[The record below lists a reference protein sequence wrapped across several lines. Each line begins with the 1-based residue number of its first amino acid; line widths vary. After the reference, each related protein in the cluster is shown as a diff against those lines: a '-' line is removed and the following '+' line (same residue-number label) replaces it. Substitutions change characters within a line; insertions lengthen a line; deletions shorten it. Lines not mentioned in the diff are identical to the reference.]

1 MHFLRP
7 TSTARR
13 ACFAWLMGVALAPT
27 ALAQPA
33 YPAKPV
39 TLVVAFAP
47 GGIADQAARAVSQAM
62 SEALGQPVVIDNKGG
77 AGGNIGAAAVARA
90 TADGYTLLVTTTSVA
105 VNPALYA
112 KPGYRLD
119 ELVPVAQIA
128 ASANAIVANPGL
140 GLKTLP
146 AALEKSRQSK
156 FSFGSPGNGST
167 SHLTGEYV
175 FNTVGHA
182 NVVHAAY
189 RGGALAVGDAI
200 GGQIQFAVAPVPVVL
215 QHVKAGKLVAL
226 AVTGGQR
233 YSEWPDVPTVSES
246 VAKGYTDETWV
257 GLFAPAGTPAT
268 VVNTLNR
275 RVGEV
280 LQRRD
285 VVAQLRSAG
294 LESRADS
301 VGAFQSF
308 VKQES
313 AKWARVATETRIKL
327 D

>member
-1 MHFLRP
+1 MHFHRP
-7 TSTARR
+7 NSSVRR
-13 ACFAWLMGVALAPT
+13 QCLAWLIGAALAPSVW
-27 ALAQPA
+27 AQQA

-47 GGIADQAARAVSQAM
+47 GGIADQAARAVSQ
-62 SEALGQPVVIDNKGG
+62 SLGEALGQPVVIDNKGG
-77 AGGNIGAAAVARA
+77 AGGNIGAATVARA
-90 TADGYTLLVTTTSVA
+90 PSDGYTLLVTTTSVA

-112 KPGYRLD
+112 KPGYRLE
-119 ELVPVAQIA
+119 ELAPVGQIA
-128 ASANAIVANPGL
+128 ASANAIVANPAL
-140 GLKTLP
+140 GVKTLP
-146 AALEKSRQSK
+146 AALEKARQAK

-167 SHLTGEYV
+167 SHLTGEYI

-200 GGQIQFAVAPVPVVL
+200 GGQIQFAVAPIPVVL

-233 YSEWPDVPTVSES
+233 YAEWPDVATVGES

-257 GLFAPAGTPAT
+257 GLFAPAGTPAA
-268 VVNTLNR
+268 VVDTLNR
-275 RVGEV
+275 KLGEV
-280 LQRRD
+280 LKRPD

-301 VGAFQSF
+301 VSAFQNF
-308 VKQES
+308 VKQEA
-313 AKWARVATETRIKL
+313 AKWARVATDTRIKL
-327 D
+327 E